1 MVINT
6 NNCKLRNT
14 TDTALNPAGYKPTL
28 FCICIQHRIKCCI
41 VWQYTGSNPI
51 LADRCNGI
59 VNITT
64 KVARIQW
71 ILKRAHWSS
80 MGIDHRIASGIV
92 LMYIGSNPRQDT
104 IIAHFIVAQCLI
116 HRTALKALLCEPR
129 ILFWRNLIFCAN
141 HFCAI
146 HFCAFCLHFNW
157 AHINFLRKSFLRNSF
172 LAHFFAQ
179 FIFCAIFNVFAQIVL
194 RNSFLRKIENG

>member
-6 NNCKLRNT
+6 NNCELRNT

-28 FCICIQHRIKCCI
+28 FCICIQHRIKCGI

-51 LADRCNGI
+51 LADRCISI
-59 VNITT
+59 VNIIDLATM
-64 KVARIQW
+64 VARIQW

-129 ILFWRNLIFCAN
+129 ILFWRNLIF
-141 HFCAI
+141 
-146 HFCAFCLHFNW
+146 
-157 AHINFLRKSFLRNSF
+157 LRKSFLRNSF
-172 LAHFFAQ
+172 LRILFA
-179 FIFCAIFNVFAQIVL
+179 F
-194 RNSFLRKIENG
+194 